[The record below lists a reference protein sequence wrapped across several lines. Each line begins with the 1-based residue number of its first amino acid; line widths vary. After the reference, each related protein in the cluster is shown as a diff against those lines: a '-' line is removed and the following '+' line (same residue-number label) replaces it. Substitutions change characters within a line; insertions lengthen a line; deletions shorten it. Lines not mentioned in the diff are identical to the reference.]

1 MVVQNFRV
9 LRLGFV
15 LHNGVHL
22 LRQGMRQL
30 MGLALTEHLGEI
42 TLRVNIHKQNPFAVH
57 GKPRTD
63 AVDTGAFADAALLV
77 GDGDHFAICHFG
89 IPPVCKFSCL
99 RRWRTAM

>member
-22 LRQGMRQL
+22 LSQGVRQL

-57 GKPRTD
+57 GQPCTD
-63 AVDTGAFADAALLV
+63 AIDAGALADAAFLV
-77 GDGDHFAICHFG
+77 GDGDHFTIRHFV
-89 IPPVCKFSCL
+89 IPPVYKFSCL